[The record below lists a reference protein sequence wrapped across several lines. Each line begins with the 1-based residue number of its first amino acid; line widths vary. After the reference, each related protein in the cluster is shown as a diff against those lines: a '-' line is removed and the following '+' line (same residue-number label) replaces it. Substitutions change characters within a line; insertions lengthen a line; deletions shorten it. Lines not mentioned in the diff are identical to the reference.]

1 MSAAPIDNILSQL
14 EKVTQRQPGQFSAR
28 CPAHADK
35 GPSLSIRETPEGS
48 VLIYCFA
55 GCTVAAVVAAMG
67 LDMTAL
73 FPPREKSGREPTR
86 TPRLLTA
93 GQALELLESEAT
105 LVAMAAGN
113 LQQGVILN
121 QSDLDRLNK
130 ASGRIAWLRNES
142 MGRTYPRR
150 D

>member
-14 EKVTQRQPGQFSAR
+14 EKVHQRQPGQFSAR

-142 MGRTYPRR
+142 IGGRNAA
-150 D
+150 

>member
-14 EKVTQRQPGQFSAR
+14 EKVHQRQPGQYSAR

-55 GCTVAAVVAAMG
+55 GCSVAAVVAAMG

-73 FPPREKSGREPTR
+73 FPPRDKSGREPTR

-93 GQALELLESEAT
+93 AQALELLESEAS
-105 LVAMAAGN
+105 LVAVAAGN

-121 QSDLDRLNK
+121 QEDCDRLNK
-130 ASGRIAWLRNES
+130 AAGRIAWLRKES
-142 MGRTYPRR
+142 TGGRNAA
-150 D
+150 